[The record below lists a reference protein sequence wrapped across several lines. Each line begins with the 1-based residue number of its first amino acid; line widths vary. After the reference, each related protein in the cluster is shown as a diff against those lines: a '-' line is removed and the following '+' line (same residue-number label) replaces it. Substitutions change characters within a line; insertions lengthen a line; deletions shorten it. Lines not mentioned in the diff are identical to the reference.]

1 MAAPEVRAWLARRS
15 YGPAPV
21 AATAAAK
28 RAAGQTVAVV
38 LPALD
43 EAPTIGAI
51 CATVVQELVPAG
63 LVDRLL
69 VIDSGS
75 RDGTPEVAR
84 AAGAEVYLADDV
96 LPELG
101 RGGGKG
107 DALYK
112 GLALAGC
119 DIVVFCDSDVSN
131 FSAGFVSALVAP
143 LLADPGLVL
152 AKAYYDRPL
161 DRDGELTE
169 GGARVTEL
177 VVRPLINTFMPELA
191 GVVQPLAGEYAGRA
205 DALRTLPFFTG
216 YGVDIGLLIDVVAT
230 YGLDALAQV
239 DLGLRLHDN
248 QSVPALGR
256 MAFQVMA
263 AFFSRLDDL
272 GRLKLVDRLPE
283 VMLQFAPEG
292 GLELVAHRLGVT
304 ERPALAGWRGR
315 A

>member
-1 MAAPEVRAWLARRS
+1 MEDA
-15 YGPAPV
+15 
-21 AATAAAK
+21 AAAK
-28 RAAGQTVAVV
+28 RAADCSVAVV

-43 EAPTIGAI
+43 EARTIGRI
-51 CATVVQELVPAG
+51 CHTIVTELIPAG
-63 LVDRLL
+63 VVDRLL

-75 RDGTPEVAR
+75 HDGTPEVAR
-84 AAGAEVYLADDV
+84 AAGAEVHAADAL

-101 RGGGKG
+101 IGGGKG

-112 GLALAGC
+112 GIALADC

-131 FSAGFVSALVAP
+131 FRATFVSSLVLP
-143 LLADPGLVL
+143 LLDDPGLVL
-152 AKAYYDRPL
+152 TKAYYDRPL
-161 DRDGELTE
+161 ERDGELTE

-177 VVRPLINTFMPELA
+177 VVRPLINAFFPELA
-191 GVVQPLAGEYAGRA
+191 GVVQPLAGEYAGRVG
-205 DALRTLPFFTG
+205 ALRALPFFTG

-256 MAFQVMA
+256 MAFQVMT
-263 AFFSRLDDL
+263 AFFSRLDGL
-272 GRLKLVDRLPE
+272 GRIKLVEELPG

-292 GLELVAHRLGVT
+292 NLELVAHHLGVT
-304 ERPALAGWRGR
+304 ERPPLAGRRGP